1 MSTVVQGK
9 LGGWDLTQIEVQGGN
24 SAAQVFNF
32 ELSLY
37 GSEAVPGCILR
48 GDGLL
53 FRDGR
58 VRFNREAEL
67 RQVLALM
74 SETPQEVLESLAAQV
89 RGQRGRSPL
98 NKAVA

>member
-1 MSTVVQGK
+1 MSAVVHRK
-9 LGGWDLTQIEVQGGN
+9 LGGWDLTQIEVQDGS

-37 GSEAVPGCILR
+37 GSESVPGCILR

-53 FRDGR
+53 FKDGR

-67 RQVLALM
+67 RQVIALM
-74 SETPQEVLESLAAQV
+74 SEKPQDVLESLATQV
-89 RGQRGRSPL
+89 RGQRGRAALP
-98 NKAVA
+98 KAVA